1 MAIFPASVKKGLAA
15 VVLGATALTA
25 VPAVVAPASANGYRV
40 PVRGGYWS
48 WGTSWYSV
56 WSHYDNEW
64 TRHGASVY
72 GSEWVSSKCKNEWE
86 GFAVAQS
93 WRSWDHTNE
102 AYYKRDC

>member
-25 VPAVVAPASANGYRV
+25 VPAVVAPASAAYGVKNV
-40 PVRGGYWS
+40 EGGVWKY
-48 WGTSWYSV
+48 GTSWYSV

-72 GSEWVSSKCKNEWE
+72 GSEWVHSACKGPKE
-86 GFAVAQS
+86 GAAVAQS

-102 AYYKRDC
+102 AYYKLDC